1 MSRIHAI
8 VLIIQIIV
16 TVLAASHPNSH
27 RQKRLVDGTPT
38 TIRHYPHQA
47 SLRLAANSKH
57 YCGAS
62 IITEK
67 WLLSAAQCTQGS
79 KAVAKNIFVIV
90 AASNLTND
98 GKRYDLEKI
107 ISHEQFDSAGRVNDI
122 SMLKIL
128 ETFKFEY
135 EGAVLAIALPSF
147 ETNIKIEGGFG
158 MEYGTVAGWGVY
170 SLVC

>member
-8 VLIIQIIV
+8 VLIIQIVV
-16 TVLAASHPNSH
+16 TVLAASHLNSH
-27 RQKRLVDGTPT
+27 RQKRLINGTPT

-57 YCGAS
+57 FCGAS
-62 IITEK
+62 IITER

-79 KAVAKNIFVIV
+79 KAVAKNIFVI
-90 AASNLTND
+90 AGATNMTND
-98 GKRYDLEKI
+98 GQRYDLEKI
-107 ISHEQFDSAGRVNDI
+107 ITHEQFDWAERVNDI

-128 ETFKFEY
+128 GMFKFEY

-147 ETNIKIEGGFG
+147 EINIKIEGGFG
-158 MEYGTVAGWGVY
+158 MEYGIATGWGVY
-170 SLVC
+170 SMVS